1 MSVSILTCFP
11 AQFVHFPVQ
20 PASDRLQS
28 PSIVLCESHTTLHSV
43 SCGPSTCVP
52 HSAVPGPP
60 DALYAALASPPPTPW
75 SFPALRTWSP
85 LPVPFFQQTVSS
97 SPAEITGTSRREL
110 CFLSWRRKLYVQSPF
125 CMRQN
130 PSLLRSSGTF
140 FHQPSP

>member
-1 MSVSILTCFP
+1 MSVSILTRFP
-11 AQFVHFPVQ
+11 AQFVCFPVQ
-20 PASDRLQS
+20 PGSDRLQS
-28 PSIVLCESHTTLHSV
+28 PSIVLCKSRTTAHSV
-43 SCGPSTCVP
+43 SSGPSTCIP

-60 DALYAALASPPPTPW
+60 DALYAALASPPPTPR
-75 SFPALRTWSP
+75 SFPPLRTPSP
-85 LPVPFFQQTVSS
+85 LPAPFFQQTVSS

-110 CFLSWRRKLYVQSPF
+110 CFLSWHQKLYVQSPF